1 MTDTRHSFRGA
12 ASLVAALL
20 LALIPSVALACAID
34 DTASLSANGVRATLN
49 STLSSNAS
57 AATWAPFT
65 IGQAFAVGTPIVVTE
80 SQAEL
85 ARTLTPDE
93 VAAPYRWSF
102 GDGGVARGHAV
113 THRYAGP
120 GFYRVVVSTVTAKS
134 KTSLLFDSVLLHI
147 VPPDQTL
154 QANLGYFAARL
165 FDDLMSGLLWI
176 MDGALV
182 ALVLAVVWRRQR
194 RVNSTPASR

>member
-1 MTDTRHSFRGA
+1 MTNARHSFPGA
-12 ASLVAALL
+12 AALVAALL
-20 LALIPSVALACAID
+20 LTLAPSVAAACAID
-34 DTASLSANGVRATLN
+34 STASLSANGVRATLT
-49 STLSSNAS
+49 STSLSNAS

-65 IGQAFAVGTPIVVTE
+65 VGQAFATGAPIVVDE

-102 GDGGVARGHAV
+102 GDGGVAWGHAV
-113 THRYAGP
+113 THRYARP
-120 GFYRVVVSTVTAKS
+120 GSYRVIVYTSAARS

-165 FDDLMSGLLWI
+165 FDGLMSGLLWI
-176 MDGALV
+176 ADGALV
-182 ALVLAVVWRRQR
+182 ALVLAVVWRRR
-194 RVNSTPASR
+194 RRTVSTSASR